1 MAVYKVN
8 ISLAPTLVEEIDA
21 AAKELGLTR
30 SGFVAEASARYVAD
44 VKNLSA
50 EERRR
55 RDIDRA
61 LATFQRVGAKL
72 SEQDIQDMI
81 DQTRRDRERDM
92 PDGWTAE

>member
-8 ISLAPTLVEEIDA
+8 ISLAPHLVEEIDA

-44 VKNLSA
+44 VRNLSE

-55 RDIDRA
+55 
-61 LATFQRVGAKL
+61 K
-72 SEQDIQDMI
+72 DIQRARDEFRRIGATIPSDFDFMA
-81 DQTRRDRERDM
+81 QLRRDRDRDR
-92 PDGWTAE
+92 PDGWTP